1 MRKTKKGP
9 LFNETPC
16 ICDVKMPNLNP
27 HKLRKWVWPC
37 PWTFN

>member
-1 MRKTKKGP
+1 
-9 LFNETPC
+9 
-16 ICDVKMPNLNP
+16 MPNLNP